1 MAGRGRDV
9 MDDLID
15 ELTLAGFTAV
25 FEPSLDHDLP
35 IVLVTVKR
43 GEASYVA
50 RGPNSW
56 KAAQRAVSQMPQS
69 DDIFNAIN

>member
-1 MAGRGRDV
+1 M
-9 MDDLID
+9 MDDLI
-15 ELTLAGFTAV
+15 EVLAMGGFTV
-25 FEPSLDHDLP
+25 TFEPSLDHDLP

-56 KAAQRAVSQMPQS
+56 KALQRAVFQMPQS
-69 DDIFNAIN
+69 DDIFDAIN